1 MALKGKVTVV
11 GSGFYGSTTALRLAE
26 YNIFE
31 TVVLTDIVEGKPE
44 GLALDMNQ
52 SRAIEGFE
60 TKIIGAT
67 TTAEGAGYEATAN
80 YDVVVITAGLPRK
93 PGMSRMDLIGV
104 NAGIVRG
111 VAENIAKHSPKAVII
126 VVSNP
131 LDEMTALAQIAT
143 GFPKNQVMGQAGMLD
158 TARFTNFVA
167 EKVGVPVGSVKTLTL
182 GSHGETMVPVPSRC
196 TVDGKPLSEILSE
209 GDIAELVDRTR
220 NGGAEV
226 VALLKTGSA
235 YYAPSAAAAR
245 MAKAVI
251 EDSGAVMPVCA
262 WVDGQYGIEGVYL
275 GVEAEIGKSGVRK
288 VVESSLTASEV
299 EALKVA
305 AEAVRAKQADVKEL

>member
-1 MALKGKVTVV
+1 MSRSGKVTVV

-26 YNIFE
+26 YDIFE
-31 TVVLTDIVEGKPE
+31 TVVLTDILEGKAE

-52 SRAIEGFE
+52 ARSIEGYE
-60 TKIIGAT
+60 TKVVGAT
-67 TTAEGAGYEATAN
+67 TTADGAGYEATAN
-80 YDVVVITAGLPRK
+80 SDVVVITAGLPRK

-131 LDEMTALAQIAT
+131 LDEMTALTQIAT
-143 GFPKNQVMGQAGMLD
+143 GFPHHQVMGQAGMLD
-158 TARFTNFVA
+158 TARFTNYVA
-167 EKVGVPVGSVKTLTL
+167 EKLAVPVSAVKTLTL

-196 TVDGKPLSEILSE
+196 TVNGQPLTSLLAAV
-209 GDIAELVDRTR
+209 DIDDLVERTR
-220 NGGAEV
+220 NGGAEI

-262 WVDGQYGIEGVYL
+262 WVDGQYGISGVYL
-275 GVEAEIGKSGVRK
+275 GVEAKIGRTGIQQ
-288 VVESSLTASEV
+288 VVETPLTESEV
-299 EALKVA
+299 AALKVA
-305 AEAVRAKQADVKEL
+305 AEAVRSKQADVKDL

>member
-1 MALKGKVTVV
+1 MAKKVTVV
-11 GSGFYGSTTALRLAE
+11 GAGFYGSTTALRLAE
-26 YNIFE
+26 YNIFD
-31 TVVLTDIVEGKPE
+31 TVVLTDILEGKPE

-52 SRAIEGFE
+52 SRSIEGFE

-67 TTAEGAGYEATAN
+67 TTADGGGYEATAN
-80 YDVVVITAGLPRK
+80 SDVVVITAGLPRK

-111 VAENIAKHSPKAVII
+111 VAENIAKHSPQAVII

-131 LDEMTALAQIAT
+131 LDEMTALTQIAT
-143 GFPKNQVMGQAGMLD
+143 NFPKNRVMGQAGMLD

-167 EKVGVPVGSVKTLTL
+167 EKLSVPVSSVKTLTL
-182 GSHGETMVPVPSRC
+182 GSHGDTMVPVPSRC
-196 TVDGKPLSEILSE
+196 TVNGVALSEKLSAE
-209 GDIAELVDRTR
+209 EIEELVVRTR
-220 NGGAEV
+220 NGGGEV

-262 WVDGQYGIEGVYL
+262 WVDGEYGITGVYL
-275 GVEAEIGKSGVRK
+275 GVEASIGREGVKK
-288 VVESSLTASEV
+288 VVQTELTDSELASLKE
-299 EALKVA
+299 A
-305 AEAVRAKQADVKEL
+305 AEAVRAKQADVLTL

>member
-1 MALKGKVTVV
+1 MGSKVSVV
-11 GSGFYGSTTALRLAE
+11 GAGFYGSTTAMRLAE
-26 YNIFE
+26 YNIFD
-31 TVVLTDIVEGKPE
+31 TVVLTDIVDGKPE

-52 SRAIEGFE
+52 SRSIEGFE
-60 TKIIGAT
+60 TKVIGVT
-67 TTAEGAGYEATAN
+67 TTTDGAGYEATAN
-80 YDVVVITAGLPRK
+80 SDVVIITAGLPRK
-93 PGMSRMDLIGV
+93 PGMSRMDLLGV

-131 LDEMTALAQIAT
+131 LDEMTALTQLAS
-143 GFPKNQVMGQAGMLD
+143 GFPRNRVIGQAGMLD

-167 EKVGVPVGSVKTLTL
+167 EKLNVPVSSVKTLTL
-182 GSHGETMVPVPSRC
+182 GSHGDTMVPVPSRC
-196 TVDGKPLSEILSE
+196 TVGGVPLFEKLSKTEI
-209 GDIAELVDRTR
+209 DELVTRTR

-251 EDSGAVMPVCA
+251 EDSGAIMPVCA
-262 WVDGQYGIEGVYL
+262 WVDGEYGITGVYL
-275 GVEAEIGKSGVRK
+275 GVEAEIGREGIRK
-288 VVESSLTASEV
+288 VVETDLAPSELA
-299 EALKVA
+299 ELLVA
-305 AEAVRAKQADVKEL
+305 AEAVRAKQADIQSL